1 MSDTDQRAQHWPAL
15 MARAQAG
22 DKAAYNQLLKAMVPA
37 IRALVCRKIGD
48 EVLAED
54 VIQDTL
60 LAIHRVRHTYDPQ
73 RPILPW
79 VAAIASA
86 RTIDALRQHG
96 RRREVQDDE
105 ALQQRPAESAEAS
118 ADPDI
123 LSADPD
129 ILSGYLDTLPLRQ
142 REIVESV
149 HLREQS
155 LAQAAA
161 ETHQSLSA
169 VKSLLHRAMV
179 NLRKYGRGHHEKS

>member
-1 MSDTDQRAQHWPAL
+1 

-22 DKAAYNQLLKAMVPA
+22 DRAAYNQLLKAMVPA
-37 IRALVCRKIGD
+37 IRALVCKKIRD
-48 EVLAED
+48 EGLVED
-54 VIQDTL
+54 VIQETL
-60 LAIHRVRHTYDPQ
+60 LAIHRVRHTYVPQ

-86 RTIDALRQHG
+86 RAIDALRHRG
-96 RRREVQDDE
+96 RRQEVQDE
-105 ALQQRPAESAEAS
+105 EELQRQPAASAESS
-118 ADPDI
+118 ADT
-123 LSADPD
+123 D
-129 ILSGYLDTLPLRQ
+129 ILSGYLDNLPLRQ

-161 ETHQSLSA
+161 ETNQSLSA

>member
-1 MSDTDQRAQHWPAL
+1 

-22 DKAAYNQLLKAMVPA
+22 DRAAYNQLLKVMVPA
-37 IRALVCRKIGD
+37 IRALVCKKIRD
-48 EVLAED
+48 EVLVED
-54 VIQDTL
+54 VIQETL

-79 VAAIASA
+79 VAAITSA

-96 RRREVQDDE
+96 RRQEVQDDE
-105 ALQQRPAESAEAS
+105 ELQRRPAESAESS
-118 ADPDI
+118 ADT
-123 LSADPD
+123 D

-161 ETHQSLSA
+161 ETNQSLSA

-179 NLRKYGRGHHEKS
+179 NLRKYGRAYHEKS

>member
-1 MSDTDQRAQHWPAL
+1 MSETDQRAQQWPAL

-22 DKAAYNQLLKAMVPA
+22 DRAAYNQLLKAMVPA
-37 IRALVCRKIGD
+37 IRALVCKKISD
-48 EVLAED
+48 EGLVED
-54 VIQDTL
+54 VIQETL

-86 RTIDALRQHG
+86 RAIDALRHRG
-96 RRREVQDDE
+96 RRQEVQDE
-105 ALQQRPAESAEAS
+105 EELQRQPAASAESS
-118 ADPDI
+118 ADT
-123 LSADPD
+123 D
-129 ILSGYLDTLPLRQ
+129 ILSGYLDNLPQRQ

-161 ETHQSLSA
+161 ETNQSLSA

>member
-1 MSDTDQRAQHWPAL
+1 

-22 DKAAYNQLLKAMVPA
+22 DRAAYNQLLKAMVPA
-37 IRALVCRKIGD
+37 IRALVCNKIRD
-48 EVLAED
+48 EGLVED
-54 VIQDTL
+54 VIQETL

-86 RTIDALRQHG
+86 RAIDALRHRG
-96 RRREVQDDE
+96 RLQEVQDE
-105 ALQQRPAESAEAS
+105 EELQRQPAASAESS
-118 ADPDI
+118 ADT
-123 LSADPD
+123 D
-129 ILSGYLDTLPLRQ
+129 ILSGYLDNLPQRQ

-161 ETHQSLSA
+161 ETNQSLSA

>member
-1 MSDTDQRAQHWPAL
+1 MSETDPRAQQWPAL

-22 DKAAYNQLLKAMVPA
+22 DRAAYNQLLKAMVPA
-37 IRALVCRKIGD
+37 IRARVRKNIRD
-48 EVLAED
+48 EVLVED
-54 VIQDTL
+54 VIQETL

-96 RRREVQDDE
+96 RRQEVQDDE
-105 ALQQRPAESAEAS
+105 ELQQWPAENAESSAYT
-118 ADPDI
+118 
-123 LSADPD
+123 D
-129 ILSGYLDTLPLRQ
+129 ILSGYPDTLPLRQ

-161 ETHQSLSA
+161 ETNQSLSA

-179 NLRKYGRGHHEKS
+179 TLRKYGRGHHEKS

>member
-1 MSDTDQRAQHWPAL
+1 MS
-15 MARAQAG
+15 RAQAG

-37 IRALVCRKIGD
+37 IRALVCRKIRD
-48 EVLAED
+48 EERVED
-54 VIQDTL
+54 VIQETL

-86 RTIDALRQHG
+86 RTIDALRQHS
-96 RRREVQDDE
+96 RRQEVQDEE
-105 ALQQRPAESAEAS
+105 ALQRQPAESKEAT
-118 ADPDI
+118 ADT
-123 LSADPD
+123 D
-129 ILSGYLDTLPLRQ
+129 ILSGYLDTLPRRQ
-142 REIVESV
+142 REVVESV

-155 LAQAAA
+155 LAQTAV

-169 VKSLLHRAMV
+169 VKSLLHRAMA

>member
-1 MSDTDQRAQHWPAL
+1 MPETDQRAQQWPAL

-22 DKAAYNQLLKAMVPA
+22 DRAAYNQLLKAMVPA
-37 IRALVCRKIGD
+37 IRALVCKKIRD
-48 EVLAED
+48 EGLVED
-54 VIQDTL
+54 VIQETL

-86 RTIDALRQHG
+86 RAIDALRHRG
-96 RRREVQDDE
+96 RRQEVQDE
-105 ALQQRPAESAEAS
+105 EELQRQPAASAESS
-118 ADPDI
+118 ADT
-123 LSADPD
+123 D
-129 ILSGYLDTLPLRQ
+129 ILSGYLDNLPLRQ

-149 HLREQS
+149 HLRELS

-161 ETHQSLSA
+161 ETNQSLSA

>member
-22 DKAAYNQLLKAMVPA
+22 DRAAYNQLLKAMVPA

-48 EVLAED
+48 ELLVED

-86 RTIDALRQHG
+86 RTIDALRQNG
-96 RRREVQDDE
+96 RRQEVQDDE
-105 ALQQRPAESAEAS
+105 ALQQRPAESAEA
-118 ADPDI
+118 
-123 LSADPD
+123 SADPD

-161 ETHQSLSA
+161 ETNQSLSA

>member
-1 MSDTDQRAQHWPAL
+1 MSVPEWQAQQWPAL

-22 DKAAYNQLLKAMVPA
+22 DREAYNRLLKAMVPA
-37 IRALVCRKIGD
+37 IRAFARRKISD
-48 EVLAED
+48 EALLDD
-54 VIQDTL
+54 VIQETL

-86 RTIDALRQHG
+86 RAIDALRQRG
-96 RRREVQDDE
+96 RNQEVSDEEAVNRQAAVLTETDADSDD
-105 ALQQRPAESAEAS
+105 LT
-118 ADPDI
+118 
-123 LSADPD
+123 
-129 ILSGYLDTLPLRQ
+129 GYLDRLPVRQ

-161 ETHQSLSA
+161 ESNLSLSA
-169 VKSLLHRAMV
+169 VKSLLHRAML
-179 NLRKYGRGHHEKS
+179 NLRKSGSRNHEKS

>member
-1 MSDTDQRAQHWPAL
+1 

-22 DKAAYNQLLKAMVPA
+22 DRAAYNQLLKAMVPA

-48 EVLAED
+48 EVLVED
-54 VIQDTL
+54 VIQETL

-96 RRREVQDDE
+96 RRQEVQDDE
-105 ALQQRPAESAEAS
+105 ALQQRPAESAEV
-118 ADPDI
+118 
-123 LSADPD
+123 SADPD

-161 ETHQSLSA
+161 ETNQSLSA

>member
-1 MSDTDQRAQHWPAL
+1 

-22 DKAAYNQLLKAMVPA
+22 DRAAYNQLLKAMVPA

-48 EVLAED
+48 EVLVED

-96 RRREVQDDE
+96 RRQEVQDDE
-105 ALQQRPAESAEAS
+105 ALQQRPAESAEV
-118 ADPDI
+118 
-123 LSADPD
+123 SADPD

-161 ETHQSLSA
+161 ETNQSLSA

>member
-1 MSDTDQRAQHWPAL
+1 MSETDPRAQQWPAL

-22 DKAAYNQLLKAMVPA
+22 DRAAYNQLLKAMVPA
-37 IRALVCRKIGD
+37 IRARVRKNIRD
-48 EVLAED
+48 EVLVED
-54 VIQDTL
+54 VIQETL

-96 RRREVQDDE
+96 RRQEVQDDE
-105 ALQQRPAESAEAS
+105 ELQQRPAENAESS
-118 ADPDI
+118 ADT
-123 LSADPD
+123 D

-161 ETHQSLSA
+161 ETNQSLSA

-179 NLRKYGRGHHEKS
+179 TLRKYGRGHHEKS

>member
-1 MSDTDQRAQHWPAL
+1 

-22 DKAAYNQLLKAMVPA
+22 DRAAYNQLLKAMVPA
-37 IRALVCRKIGD
+37 IRALVCKKIRD
-48 EVLAED
+48 EGLVED
-54 VIQDTL
+54 VIQETL

-86 RTIDALRQHG
+86 RAIDALRHRG
-96 RRREVQDDE
+96 RRQEVRDE
-105 ALQQRPAESAEAS
+105 EELQRQPAASAESS
-118 ADPDI
+118 ADT
-123 LSADPD
+123 D
-129 ILSGYLDTLPLRQ
+129 ILSGYLDNLPQRQ

-161 ETHQSLSA
+161 ETNQSLSA

>member
-1 MSDTDQRAQHWPAL
+1 

-22 DKAAYNQLLKAMVPA
+22 DRAAYNQLLKAMVPA
-37 IRALVCRKIGD
+37 IRALVCKKIRD
-48 EVLAED
+48 EGLVED
-54 VIQDTL
+54 VIQETL

-86 RTIDALRQHG
+86 RAIDALRHRG
-96 RRREVQDDE
+96 RRQEVQDE
-105 ALQQRPAESAEAS
+105 EELQRQLAASAESL
-118 ADPDI
+118 ADT
-123 LSADPD
+123 D
-129 ILSGYLDTLPLRQ
+129 ILSGYLDNLPLRQ

-161 ETHQSLSA
+161 ETNQSLSA

>member
-1 MSDTDQRAQHWPAL
+1 

-22 DKAAYNQLLKAMVPA
+22 DRAAYNQLLKAMVPA
-37 IRALVCRKIGD
+37 IRALVCKKIRD
-48 EVLAED
+48 EGLVED
-54 VIQDTL
+54 VIQETL

-86 RTIDALRQHG
+86 RAIDALRHRG
-96 RRREVQDDE
+96 RRQEVQDE
-105 ALQQRPAESAEAS
+105 EELQRQPAASAEPS
-118 ADPDI
+118 ADT
-123 LSADPD
+123 D
-129 ILSGYLDTLPLRQ
+129 ILSGYLDNLPLRQ

-161 ETHQSLSA
+161 ETNQSLSA

>member
-1 MSDTDQRAQHWPAL
+1 

-22 DKAAYNQLLKAMVPA
+22 DRAAYNQLLKAMVPA
-37 IRALVCRKIGD
+37 IRALVCKKIRD
-48 EVLAED
+48 EGLVED
-54 VIQDTL
+54 VIQETL

-86 RTIDALRQHG
+86 RAIDALRHRG
-96 RRREVQDDE
+96 RRQEVQDE
-105 ALQQRPAESAEAS
+105 EELQRQPASSAESS
-118 ADPDI
+118 ADT
-123 LSADPD
+123 D
-129 ILSGYLDTLPLRQ
+129 ILSGYLDNLPLRQ

-161 ETHQSLSA
+161 ETNQSLSA

>member
-1 MSDTDQRAQHWPAL
+1 MSETDPRAQQWPAL
-15 MARAQAG
+15 MAQAQAG
-22 DKAAYNQLLKAMVPA
+22 DRAAYNQLLKAMVPA
-37 IRALVCRKIGD
+37 IRALVCKKIRD
-48 EVLAED
+48 EVLVED
-54 VIQDTL
+54 VIQETL

-86 RTIDALRQHG
+86 RTIDTLRQHG
-96 RRREVQDDE
+96 RRQEVQDEE
-105 ALQQRPAESAEAS
+105 ALQKRPAESSELQS
-118 ADPDI
+118 DN
-123 LSADPD
+123 D
-129 ILSGYLDTLPLRQ
+129 ILSGYLDILPLRQ

-179 NLRKYGRGHHEKS
+179 NLRKYGRGVHEKS